1 MEKDGAEQAE
11 VIAVHTIPEVD
22 GELPTV
28 PAVDV
33 TVPTVADVSVDTAS
47 NVLNTISIFC

>member
-33 TVPTVADVSVDTAS
+33 TVPTVADVTVDTAPD
-47 NVLNTISIFC
+47 VPDVIEGK